1 MQPNVKKVAALHDL
15 SGFGRSSLTCIIPAL
30 SAMGIQVCPIPTA
43 ILSTHSGG
51 FEDYVF
57 HDLTPIM
64 LDCAAH
70 WKRLGLTFDCVYS
83 GFLGSPAQAAIV
95 SRIIDDFRRPET
107 LIVVDP
113 VMGDNGD
120 LYISVR
126 PEMVAEMRRL
136 TAKADVITPN
146 ITEAALLLDKKL
158 PEKMSLGESKVWL
171 RELAALGPRTVVIT
185 SMPDEAARGD
195 VTTVAYERDGHHF
208 WKVPARHLPCFYPG
222 TGDLFA
228 SVMVGA
234 LLQGES
240 LPIAIER
247 SVQFIFQ
254 CIQAS
259 RSYDYPG
266 RDGVL
271 LEKCLHLLQESCL
284 IYNYEEF

>member
-1 MQPNVKKVAALHDL
+1 MQPSVKKVAALHDL
-15 SGFGRSSLTCIIPAL
+15 SGFGRSSLTCIIPTL

-51 FEDYVF
+51 FDDYVF

-70 WKRLGLTFDCVYS
+70 WKRLGLVFDGVYS

-95 SRIIDDFRRPET
+95 SRIINDFRQPQT
-107 LIVVDP
+107 LVVVDP
-113 VMGDNGD
+113 VMGDNGA
-120 LYISVR
+120 LYISVQ

-136 TAKADVITPN
+136 IGQADIITPN
-146 ITEAALLLDKKL
+146 ITEAALLLDRPV
-158 PEKMSLGESKVWL
+158 PEAMSLEEVKEWL
-171 RELAALGPRTVVIT
+171 RALAAMGPHTVVIT
-185 SMPDEAARGD
+185 SMPEQSAHGY
-195 VTTVAYERDGHHF
+195 VTTVAYERDFNHF
-208 WKVPARHLPCFYPG
+208 WKVPSRHLPCFYPG

-228 SVMVGA
+228 SVMTGC

-240 LPIAIER
+240 LPVAIER

>member
-1 MQPNVKKVAALHDL
+1 MQPNIKKVAALHDL
-15 SGFGRSSLTCIIPAL
+15 SGFGRSSLTCIIPTL
-30 SAMGIQVCPIPTA
+30 SVMGIQVCPIPTA
-43 ILSTHSGG
+43 ILSTQSDG
-51 FEDYVF
+51 FTDYAF
-57 HDLTPIM
+57 HDLTPFL

-70 WKRLGLTFDCVYS
+70 WKRLGLTFDCIYS
-83 GFLGSPAQAAIV
+83 GFLGSPAQATIV
-95 SRIIDDFRRPET
+95 SRIIDDLRRPET
-107 LIVVDP
+107 LIAVDP

-120 LYISVR
+120 LYISVQ
-126 PEMVAEMRRL
+126 PEMVAEMRGL
-136 TAKADVITPN
+136 TAKADIITPN

-158 PEKMSLGESKVWL
+158 PEKMSLAESKDWL
-171 RELAALGPRTVVIT
+171 QELAALGPRTVVIT
-185 SMPDEAARGD
+185 SLPDAAAEGL
-195 VTTVAYERDGHHF
+195 VTTVAYERDGQHF

-228 SVMVGA
+228 SVLVGA

-247 SVQFIFQ
+247 SVQFIVQ

-271 LEKCLHLLQESCL
+271 LEKCLHLLRESYL
-284 IYNYEEF
+284 IDTYEEY

>member
-15 SGFGRSSLTCIIPAL
+15 SGFGRSSLTCIIPTL

-51 FEDYVF
+51 FDDYVF

-70 WKRLGLTFDCVYS
+70 WKRLGLVFDGVYS

-95 SRIIDDFRRPET
+95 SRIINDFRQPQT
-107 LIVVDP
+107 LVVVDP
-113 VMGDNGD
+113 VMGDNGA
-120 LYISVR
+120 LYISVQ

-136 TAKADVITPN
+136 IGQADIITPN
-146 ITEAALLLDKKL
+146 ITEAALLLDRPV
-158 PEKMSLGESKVWL
+158 PEAMSLEEVKEWL
-171 RELAALGPRTVVIT
+171 RALAAMGPHTVVIT
-185 SMPDEAARGD
+185 SMPEQSAHGY
-195 VTTVAYERDGHHF
+195 VTTVAYERDFNHF
-208 WKVPARHLPCFYPG
+208 WKVPSRHLPCFYPG

-228 SVMVGA
+228 SVMTGC

-240 LPIAIER
+240 LPVAIER

>member
-15 SGFGRSSLTCIIPAL
+15 SGFGRSSLTCIIPTM

-51 FEDYVF
+51 FVDYVF

-70 WKRLGLTFDCVYS
+70 WKRLGLVFDCVYS

-95 SRIIDDFRRPET
+95 SRIIDDFRQPQT

-113 VMGDNGD
+113 VMGDNGA
-120 LYISVR
+120 LYISVQ

-136 TAKADVITPN
+136 IAKADIITPN
-146 ITEAALLLDKKL
+146 ITEAALLLGQSVPDT
-158 PEKMSLGESKVWL
+158 MSQEQVKDWL
-171 RELAALGPRTVVIT
+171 RALAAMGPHTVVIT
-185 SMPDEAARGD
+185 SMPEQSAHGY
-195 VTTVAYERDGHHF
+195 VTTVAYERDFNHF
-208 WKVPARHLPCFYPG
+208 WKVPSRHLPCFYPG

-228 SVMVGA
+228 SVMTGC

-240 LPIAIER
+240 LPVAIER

-271 LEKCLHLLQESCL
+271 LEKSLHLLQESCL

>member
-15 SGFGRSSLTCIIPAL
+15 SGFGRGSLASIIPAL
-30 SAMGIQVCPIPTA
+30 SVMGIQVCSIPTA

-51 FEDYVF
+51 FDDYVF

-64 LDCAAH
+64 LDFAAH
-70 WKRLGLTFDCVYS
+70 WKRLGLTFDCIYS
-83 GFLGSPAQAAIV
+83 GFLGSPDQAAIV

-107 LIVVDP
+107 LVVIDP
-113 VMGDNGD
+113 VMGDNGE
-120 LYISVR
+120 LYISVK
-126 PEMVAEMRRL
+126 PEMVEQMRRL
-136 TAKADVITPN
+136 TAKADIITPN
-146 ITEAALLLDKKL
+146 ITEAALLLNKK
-158 PEKMSLGESKVWL
+158 PQETMSLAESKDWL
-171 RELAALGPRTVVIT
+171 LELAALGPRTVIIT
-185 SMPDEAARGD
+185 SVPEVSTEGL
-195 VTTVAYERDGHHF
+195 VTTVAYERESQNF

-247 SVQFIFQ
+247 SVQFIIH

-259 RSYDYPG
+259 RCYDYPN
-266 RDGVL
+266 RNGVL

-284 IYNYEEF
+284 FYDYERF